1 MKPTAHA
8 FKRRSVEALQNTAL
22 QQALARAHDGFVH
35 KRQAAIDALP
45 EFAALCERARSIKDD
60 ALEHLDR
67 YLAGFEATLTAQG
80 GEVHWARTSEEACQ
94 QIITICR
101 AHNARRIAKGKS
113 MVGEEIAINQ
123 ALEASGFEVVETD
136 LGEYIIQLA
145 KEPPSHIIAPAVHK
159 SRAEIAQLFHTFH
172 QRIERTKPLA
182 EVPEIVEESRKV
194 LRSAFLSADVGI
206 TGANFLVAETGSV
219 VLVTNEGNGDLVSTL
234 PAVQIVVS
242 SIEKVVPTLEDVT
255 TLLRV
260 LGRSATGQVM
270 TAYTTLLTGPRRPD
284 DRDGPEA
291 MHVVLVD
298 NGRSAMLGTV
308 FRDMLRCIRCGAC
321 LNHCPVY
328 GAIGG
333 HAYGWVY
340 PGPMGSV
347 LTPRILGL
355 REAPDLPQACTLNGR
370 CEDVCPVRI
379 PLPALLRQLR
389 VEAFSERITP
399 ARVRFTLGLWA
410 LLAKHPRLYHGVMAI
425 VAGVL
430 GRLGRRRGRFRRLPL
445 ARGWTKA
452 RDLPAPAR
460 QTFHSAWK
468 GRQRSTVPDRDP

>member
-1 MKPTAHA
+1 MNPTVRT
-8 FKRRSVEALQNTAL
+8 FKNRSVEALQDTTL
-22 QQALARAHDGFVH
+22 QEALARAYGGFVH
-35 KRQAAIDALP
+35 KRQVAVDALP
-45 EFAALCERARSIKDD
+45 EFGALCEHAGRIKDD
-60 ALEHLDR
+60 ALDRLDR
-67 YLAGFEATLTAQG
+67 LLEGFEAALTAKG
-80 GEVHWARTSEEACQ
+80 GQVHWARTAEEACQ
-94 QIITICR
+94 QVIAICR
-101 AHNARRIAKGKS
+101 AHQAHRITKGKS
-113 MVGEEIAINQ
+113 MVGEEIALNE

-159 SRAEIAQLFHTFH
+159 TRAQIAALFHTFH
-172 QRIERTKPLA
+172 QHMERPKPLA
-182 EVPEIVEESRKV
+182 QVPDIVEESRKV

-234 PAVQIVVS
+234 PKVHIVVS
-242 SIEKVVPTLEDVT
+242 AIEKVVATLEDVT

-260 LGRSATGQVM
+260 LGRSATGQAM
-270 TAYTTLLTGPRRPD
+270 TTYTTFLTGPRRAEDP
-284 DRDGPEA
+284 DGPEA

-298 NGRSAMLGTV
+298 NGRSSMLGTP

-340 PGPMGSV
+340 PGPMGAV

-355 REAPDLPQACTLNGR
+355 RAAPDLPQACTLNGR

-379 PLPALLRQLR
+379 PLPALLRELR
-389 VEAFSERITP
+389 MEAFSQRVTP
-399 ARVRFTLGLWA
+399 PRVRLPLALWA
-410 LLAKHPRLYHGVMAI
+410 FLATRPRLYHGIMSLA
-425 VAGVL
+425 AGLL
-430 GRLGRRRGRFRRLPL
+430 GRLGRRRGRFRTWPL
-445 ARGWTKA
+445 AHGWTEA
-452 RDLPAPAR
+452 RDLPAPAVH
-460 QTFHSAWK
+460 TFHSSWK
-468 GRQRSTVPDRDP
+468 RQQRNKHR